1 MNGAVPSTS
10 TRNAGTQSVNQLEQP
25 ASWSGEYTIRVRK
38 KLPRIFSPGLRLSL
52 RNIKGQWIVSALFFL
67 LGSISTK
74 RSHGQI
80 PEFSSPGCGNMY
92 MGGPAPRIN

>member
-1 MNGAVPSTS
+1 MEPSP
-10 TRNAGTQSVNQLEQP
+10 QP
-25 ASWSGEYTIRVRK
+25 ALETLEPSQLTTLNNQPPGRASTQFGSGK
-38 KLPRIFSPGLRLSL
+38 NLPRILPPGLRLSL